1 MKTIVNTIFILFLL
15 HIAHQA
21 SSQEGVTVYLAGLE
35 HNKKGQCGLCYT
47 MGFEG
52 SFSYGGN
59 SVAGAYRQ
67 GKRKV
72 VCQTRGPVSIDEI
85 SINNQEIFFFPSS
98 FEATA
103 YERTRVSLGK
113 LNCIDRADNNGRQQT
128 DSNPINNSFWS
139 GWARSFTL
147 YNDDFVG
154 VDGYRITT
162 RITIPKIESINTLDP
177 EQVRNEPVPVNLS
190 AFCEGDSLLLRTPYH
205 STSVNGGNGIE
216 GANYQ
221 WQYWYKGDLV
231 RRNIYNIRSRPGF
244 PCSFLPDESETDV
257 DRIDCDAPPP
267 CHECF
272 TVRDMAPRKYN
283 SYTSSPTGE
292 MKIKLPDLPNTATG
306 PTDLKIRVRIYGDN
320 GGLSP
325 SNDLRGPW
333 SEEFTISVYP
343 PAPSLAMNEL
353 NEDLVEFE
361 SDRIMSNS
369 DLEVEHSS
377 CSGASDASVTIKNI
391 DPNGLNDYFLTFS
404 GPSTFNQTINRAAF
418 PGTFPIPDSGR
429 WTLKIQNLNP
439 ETSQPFGCFSE
450 TIFTVQQPAPV
461 GMDTTITSY
470 AGGWNISCFGN
481 EDGQITVEG
490 TGGYKNYRYDLKSD
504 ESGSFGTIQSISD
517 IGGKHSFRGLKHQK
531 SDGTPINY
539 KIEVID
545 AFSCSEETG
554 EFQLA
559 APPPLIVQDDIHV
572 SKSDYFGFNIEC
584 FGETDRLTV
593 DPQAIAGQGGTPP
606 YSFEINGPGLA
617 DNQFEADATIK
628 VFTDIPAGTYDI
640 RVVDQNGC
648 EVIEQV
654 TMTQPDLLDFETLE
668 VIKPACFGANT
679 ASIRANALGGVPLGS
694 NEYEYTLVHT
704 NPPPP
709 NLWPDGFDP
718 TPPDQTAEEAFFDQL
733 ISGTYEITI
742 TDRSNCQQT
751 YEVIVTEPLPM
762 NSSVSTNVII
772 CYGDET
778 GMATLQVDG
787 GTFPYAIQWLDAFR
801 QEVSSESLPSPG
813 TVFLD
818 NVAGGQY
825 YARITDDN
833 GCVREE
839 VFVIPE
845 PATPLDLFV
854 ESGDVQAI
862 SCIGERDGQVFL
874 QVSGGWQPYLIGDSG
889 TNLRLNQNLYS
900 NLTAGVHR
908 FYVQDFR
915 GCLDSLDITIAE
927 PEALIVSAGNIEPVS
942 CAGFTDGTVE
952 VIASGGTAPY
962 EYYSDVTGWIT
973 DNILRGFG
981 EGTHDIIV
989 RDASLCEAMLTI
1001 DVPGKAPIVLSVVDR
1016 GDTQCGE
1023 ANGFIDLSVVGGT
1036 PGYTFEWRNQD
1047 DDIIATSEDVQSL
1060 FSGVYRVAVTDANLC
1075 EATREVG
1082 ISDSDGPQVSII
1094 DINPVSC
1101 FGDANGSAEISVTEA
1116 NGSFTIQWSDGQ
1128 TDVRAE
1134 GLTAGIQLVSVE
1146 DEFNCLTVTEIDIP
1160 TPQLLEAS
1168 FENVVNPFCN
1178 GDRNGS
1184 LEVVATGGTAPY
1196 SYEWISASGF
1206 GSEVFGIGGGTHE
1219 VIITDFNGCT
1229 LSATYELEEPPAVAV
1244 DLGGVEFLCLGQ
1256 SIILDAGNPGASY
1269 QWRST
1274 NGLTST
1280 ERTVEVSQSGIYSVT
1295 VTDARGCQGSDTFE
1309 LVVDENILV
1318 SDFVAATEVIE
1329 QDTVVFVDVTFPIP
1343 DSSRWVFP
1351 EEVIIYETTPFD
1363 YRVIFPEAGVYTVTL
1378 NTYKG
1383 DCVDGVSKRIFVNRA
1398 SEGGTGGRISSG
1410 RQEDNI
1416 INFNVYPNPSNGRFS
1431 TEVLL
1436 SEPGDVEIILFNVGG
1451 NTEITSAK
1459 KSDSA
1464 EYIVDFE
1471 LPNILPGIYLLHLK
1485 APGEEQTKRIFIQ

>member
-1 MKTIVNTIFILFLL
+1 MKSIIVAAFILQMILMTL
-15 HIAHQA
+15 PSSAQEEIEVSLWDLEQTDRPNCAHCYNMALNGSFQFDGNRYRPSIPMKGYDRNGCL
-21 SSQEGVTVYLAGLE
+21 SSNPPLEFNLQPIWRVPITFFPKSVTVEIHERALFGRTGC
-35 HNKKGQCGLCYT
+35 NKDATTRDRKDETFDINQTFFSGREKTLVVRDEDF
-47 MGFEG
+47 FE
-52 SFSYGGN
+52 
-59 SVAGAYRQ
+59 V
-67 GKRKV
+67 
-72 VCQTRGPVSIDEI
+72 E
-85 SINNQEIFFFPSS
+85 
-98 FEATA
+98 
-103 YERTRVSLGK
+103 
-113 LNCIDRADNNGRQQT
+113 
-128 DSNPINNSFWS
+128 
-139 GWARSFTL
+139 
-147 YNDDFVG
+147 
-154 VDGYRITT
+154 GYRTKV
-162 RITIPKIESINTLDP
+162 RIKIPKIKSIETRDISTGDI
-177 EQVRNEPVPVNLS
+177 RS
-190 AFCEGDSLLLRTPYH
+190 AFCEGETVQLRTEYQ
-205 STSVNGGNGIE
+205 SMGIS

-221 WQYWYKGDLV
+221 WQYRYEGEETTGP
-231 RRNIYNIRSRPGF
+231 IYNIRRVLG
-244 PCSFLPDESETDV
+244 CIWGPDKTKSNATDAE
-257 DRIDCDAPPP
+257 CQAPPV
-267 CHECF
+267 CHYCETTTGRVPAWSDAF
-272 TVRDMAPRKYN
+272 TNN
-283 SYTSSPTGE
+283 SSGERNIVIPPLPGDGTTS
-292 MKIKLPDLPNTATG
+292 KKLF
-306 PTDLKIRVRIYGDN
+306 IRVRMFGNN
-320 GGLSP
+320 GNGLNP
-325 SNDLRGPW
+325 GNDLKGPW
-333 SEEFTISVYP
+333 SAEFPITVYP
-343 PAPSLAMNEL
+343 PPPSLAANGL
-353 NEDLVEFE
+353 NEDPVESE
-361 SDRIMSNS
+361 SDRIMSNN
-369 DLEVEHSS
+369 DLEVVHSS

-391 DPNGLNDYFLTFS
+391 DPNGIDDYFLTLT
-404 GPSTFNQTINRAAF
+404 GPGGTDNSTIINGAF
-418 PGTFPIPDSGR
+418 PETFSTLDSGR

-470 AGGWNISCFGN
+470 AGGWNVSCFGN

-517 IGGKHSFRGLKHQK
+517 IGGKYSFRGLKHQK

-559 APPPLIVQDDIHV
+559 APPPLLVQDDVQIF
-572 SKSDYFGFNIEC
+572 KSDYFGFSIEC
-584 FGETDRLTV
+584 FDQTDQFLV
-593 DPQAIAGQGGTPP
+593 LPDGGTPP
-606 YSFEINGPGLA
+606 YSFSISGGGLTDDQFEPA
-617 DNQFEADATIK
+617 DNQK
-628 VFTDIPAGTYDI
+628 VFTNIPAGIYAV
-640 RVVDQNGC
+640 RVVDRNNC

-694 NEYEYTLVHT
+694 NEYVYTLVHT
-704 NPPPP
+704 NPPLP
-709 NLWPDGFDP
+709 NLWPEGFDP
-718 TPPDQTAEEAFFDQL
+718 TSPDQTAEEAFFDQL

-742 TDRSNCQQT
+742 TDRSACQQT
-751 YEVIVTEPLPM
+751 YEVIVTEPLPIHA
-762 NSSVSTNVII
+762 SVSTNVIV

-854 ESGDVQAI
+854 ENGDVQAI

-942 CAGFTDGTVE
+942 CNGFTDGSIE

-981 EGTHDIIV
+981 EGTHDVIV

-1023 ANGFIDLSVVGGT
+1023 ANGFIDLSVAGGT
-1036 PGYTFEWRNQD
+1036 PDYTFEWRNQD
-1047 DDIIATSEDVQSL
+1047 DDIIAISEDVQGL
-1060 FSGVYRVAVTDANLC
+1060 FSGIYRVMVTDANLC
-1075 EATREVG
+1075 ETTREVG

-1128 TDVRAE
+1128 TGVRAE

-1178 GDRNGS
+1178 GDRNGT

-1229 LSATYELEEPPAVAV
+1229 LTATYELEEPPAVAV

-1269 QWRST
+1269 QWRLT

-1398 SEGGTGGRISSG
+1398 SEGGTGGRISSD

-1436 SEPGDVEIILFNVGG
+1436 SEPGDIEIILFNVGG